1 MEPSPCCRCTGQGM
15 GWLGLTSR
23 SLATLAACCCL
34 YDSSVLNQ
42 ITSHSL
48 HHIISVHI
56 MSYHFVSHHITSYT
70 IPYIIPSVPVFYW
83 YCIQFYVCA
92 CVSSPFLPMV
102 VVPHVQRW
110 CALHLCDRSPA
121 SGAEGENAGGL
132 CYGSWQFQMR
142 SGRQT
147 QGQDII
153 IRSLSCSLAC
163 CLLIKNLTWL
173 WWLLVFERFLWFA
186 RVIATCFNVLFPD
199 ENLQCFLWE
208 HLCCV
213 PENYAEWIHLRK
225 LCMVASSDWGATT
238 YSPQFVYK
246 ASLLSNA
253 LHTLWGVKGSHFE
266 AGGEAFGLLRVL
278 SHLLTTYKVFWRLL
292 AAPSRK
298 LTYPT
303 WGKGKSSSN
312 MPYHGGYVNF
322 LEGIFFAWLVLLEG
336 IGRRRAYST
345 DFAGRA

>member
-34 YDSSVLNQ
+34 CDSSVLNQ

-163 CLLIKNLTWL
+163 CLLIKI
-173 WWLLVFERFLWFA
+173 LLGFGGCWCLNASCGLRGSLQHVSMCCFQMKTFNAFCGS
-186 RVIATCFNVLFPD
+186 TCVVYRKIMLSEFTS
-199 ENLQCFLWE
+199 ES
-208 HLCCV
+208 CV
-213 PENYAEWIHLRK
+213 W
-225 LCMVASSDWGATT
+225 
-238 YSPQFVYK
+238 
-246 ASLLSNA
+246 
-253 LHTLWGVKGSHFE
+253 
-266 AGGEAFGLLRVL
+266 
-278 SHLLTTYKVFWRLL
+278 
-292 AAPSRK
+292 
-298 LTYPT
+298 
-303 WGKGKSSSN
+303 
-312 MPYHGGYVNF
+312 
-322 LEGIFFAWLVLLEG
+322 
-336 IGRRRAYST
+336 
-345 DFAGRA
+345 